1 MEPQKENFFSE
12 IFKFAIIALLI
23 VVPFRLYIAQ
33 PFIVSGESMAPTFET
48 GEYLIVDQLSY
59 KFHPP
64 QRGDVVIFKYPLDT
78 SKYFI
83 KRIIGLPGEKVS
95 VHGATITITASDGSI
110 ITTLSNEAYV
120 LPANQS
126 DLSTDTTL
134 TGDQYFVMGDNRRA
148 SSDSRIWGPVPAENV
163 VGRAFLR
170 LLPIPRVSVFPGAY
184 PLSSISRSTE

>member
-64 QRGDVVIFKYPLDT
+64 QRGDVVIFKDAA
-78 SKYFI
+78 K
-83 KRIIGLPGEKVS
+83 
-95 VHGATITITASDGSI
+95 
-110 ITTLSNEAYV
+110 
-120 LPANQS
+120 
-126 DLSTDTTL
+126 
-134 TGDQYFVMGDNRRA
+134 
-148 SSDSRIWGPVPAENV
+148 
-163 VGRAFLR
+163 
-170 LLPIPRVSVFPGAY
+170 
-184 PLSSISRSTE
+184 

>member
-1 MEPQKENFFSE
+1 MEPHKENFFSE

-33 PFIVSGESMAPTFET
+33 PFIVSGESMSPTFET

-59 KFHPP
+59 KFEAPE
-64 QRGDVVIFKYPLDT
+64 RGDVVIFKYPLDT

-95 VHGATITITASDGSI
+95 VHGSTITITDKDGNL
-110 ITTLSNEAYV
+110 ITTLTNEGYV
-120 LPANQS
+120 ASENQS
-126 DLSTDTTL
+126 DLSTDTQL
-134 TGDQYFVMGDNRRA
+134 SDNQYFVMGDNRRA
-148 SSDSRIWGPVPAENV
+148 SSDSRIWGPVPKEDL

-170 LLPIPRVSVFPGAY
+170 LLPLPRVSVFPGAY
-184 PLSSISRSTE
+184 SLSSISRTSQ